1 METLT
6 CRACADFLAD
16 YLSGELDAEVR
27 ASFEVHLDRCRN
39 CRTYLE
45 QYAAVIAAGQRA
57 CHRENEA
64 AARAMPEELVRAIL
78 EAESGRGKRE
88 KGEG

>member
-1 METLT
+1 MEKLT

-16 YLSGELDAEVR
+16 YLSGELETDVR

-57 CHRENEA
+57 CQKENEA
-64 AARAMPEELVRAIL
+64 AAHAMPEELVRAIL
-78 EAESGRGKRE
+78 EAQGLRQKE
-88 KGEG
+88 

>member
-1 METLT
+1 MEKLT

-27 ASFEVHLDRCRN
+27 ASFEVHMDRCRN

-45 QYAAVIAAGQRA
+45 QYAAVIVAGQRA
-57 CHRENEA
+57 CQKENEA
-64 AARAMPEELVRAIL
+64 AAHAMPEELVRAIL
-78 EAESGRGKRE
+78 EAQGLRQKE
-88 KGEG
+88 

>member
-1 METLT
+1 MTKLT

-16 YLSGELDAEVR
+16 YLSGELDNEVR

-45 QYAAVIAAGQRA
+45 QYAAVIEAGQRA
-57 CHRENEA
+57 CTRENEEA
-64 AARAMPEELVRAIL
+64 AGAIPEELVRAVL
-78 EAESGRGKRE
+78 DALRRPPD
-88 KGEG
+88 

>member
-1 METLT
+1 MEKLT

-16 YLSGELDAEVR
+16 YLSGELEIEVR

-45 QYAAVIAAGQRA
+45 QYAAVIRAGQKA
-57 CHRENEA
+57 CQQENET

-78 EAESGRGKRE
+78 EAQK
-88 KGEG
+88 KTAN

>member
-1 METLT
+1 MKLT

-27 ASFEVHLDRCRN
+27 ASFEVHLDRCGN

-45 QYAAVIAAGQRA
+45 QYAAVIKAGQKA
-57 CHRENEA
+57 CARENEQA
-64 AARAMPEELVRAIL
+64 AGALPEELVRAIL
-78 EAESGRGKRE
+78 EAR
-88 KGEG
+88 KGH

>member
-16 YLSGELDAEVR
+16 YLSGELETDVR
-27 ASFEVHLDRCRN
+27 AAFEVHLDRCRN

-57 CHRENEA
+57 CQQENEA
-64 AARAMPEELVRAIL
+64 AAHAMPDELVRAIL
-78 EAESGRGKRE
+78 EAQGLRQKE
-88 KGEG
+88 

>member
-1 METLT
+1 MEKLT

-16 YLSGELDAEVR
+16 YLSGELDVEVR

-45 QYAAVIAAGQRA
+45 QYAAVITAGRRA
-57 CHRENEA
+57 CHKENEDA
-64 AARAMPEELVRAIL
+64 AQAMPEELVRAIL
-78 EAESGRGKRE
+78 DAQQ
-88 KGEG
+88 KGSTG

>member
-1 METLT
+1 MQKLT

-16 YLSGELDAEVR
+16 YLSGELDVEVR

-45 QYAAVIAAGQRA
+45 QYAAVIRAGQNA
-57 CHRENEA
+57 CHKEDEA
-64 AARAMPEELVRAIL
+64 AAHALPEELVRAIL
-78 EAESGRGKRE
+78 DARKDSAS
-88 KGEG
+88 